1 MAATSDAIQISKY
14 QKEIESYLNLG
25 STSVVFDFDDHNNQ
39 MRLNVIT
46 VNPRHNQ
53 SFLFHSIEGFDRK
66 DALKKMLQYVK
77 TYKERDNSY
86 TIQWSIKGENE
97 LQTSYFRA
105 KDILEAID
113 KLNFG
118 RDPNS
123 ITIFSVV
130 LNPIS

>member
-77 TYKERDNSY
+77 TYKERDSSY

>member
-86 TIQWSIKGENE
+86 TLQWSIKGENE

-105 KDILEAID
+105 KDIMEAID